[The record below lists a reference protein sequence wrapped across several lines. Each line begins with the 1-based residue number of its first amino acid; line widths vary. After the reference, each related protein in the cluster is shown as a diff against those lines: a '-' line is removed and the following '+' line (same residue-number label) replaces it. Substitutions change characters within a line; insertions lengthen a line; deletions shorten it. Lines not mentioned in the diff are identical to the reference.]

1 MSLEQ
6 DIIRILAEYTDSLFG
21 GNKDRAARSLG
32 VQPPTFWRW
41 LKGKNIPKIESLVQP
56 FNILKARIVLPTD
69 APSLLGQSEDIY
81 KRNLELEKENL
92 ELKSRIAELNEYR
105 IKWEGHLETVRAQ
118 SSADFGPKVKVYDS
132 SKEETA

>member
-6 DIIRILAEYTDSLFG
+6 DIIRILAEYTDTLFG

-41 LKGKNIPKIESLVQP
+41 LNGKNIPKMESLVQP
-56 FNILKARIVLPTD
+56 FNILKAKILLPSDVSTETNQ
-69 APSLLGQSEDIY
+69 LQDIY
-81 KRNLELEKENL
+81 QRNLELEKENI
-92 ELKSRIAELNEYR
+92 ELKAQVEELKAYR

-118 SSADFGPKVKVYDS
+118 SWKDTQKLPEKDKLAS
-132 SKEETA
+132 

>member
-6 DIIRILAEYTDSLFG
+6 DIIRILAEYTETLFS

-41 LKGKNIPKIESLVQP
+41 LNGKNIPKMESLIQP
-56 FNILKARIVLPTD
+56 FNILKAKVILPSD
-69 APSLLGQSEDIY
+69 APAEATQFQEIY
-81 KRNLELEKENL
+81 QRNLELEKENI
-92 ELKSRIAELNEYR
+92 ELKARIEELKAYE

-118 SSADFGPKVKVYDS
+118 SGSAEPDKK
-132 SKEETA
+132 TA

>member
-105 IKWEGHLETVRAQ
+105 IK
-118 SSADFGPKVKVYDS
+118 
-132 SKEETA
+132 

>member
-6 DIIRILAEYTDSLFG
+6 DIIRILAEYTDTLFG

-41 LKGKNIPKIESLVQP
+41 LNGKNIPKMESLVQP
-56 FNILKARIVLPTD
+56 FNILKAKILLPSDVSTETNQ
-69 APSLLGQSEDIY
+69 LQDISQ
-81 KRNLELEKENL
+81 RNLELEKENI
-92 ELKSRIAELNEYR
+92 ELKAQVEELKAYR

-118 SSADFGPKVKVYDS
+118 SGKDTQKLPEKDKLAS
-132 SKEETA
+132 

>member
-6 DIIRILAEYTDSLFG
+6 DIIRILAEYTDTLFG

-41 LKGKNIPKIESLVQP
+41 LNGKNIPKMESPVQP
-56 FNILKARIVLPTD
+56 FNILKAKILLPSDVSTETNQ
-69 APSLLGQSEDIY
+69 LQDIY
-81 KRNLELEKENL
+81 QRNLELEKENI
-92 ELKSRIAELNEYR
+92 ELKAQVEELKAYR

-118 SSADFGPKVKVYDS
+118 SGKDTQKLPEKDKLAS
-132 SKEETA
+132 

>member
-6 DIIRILAEYTDSLFG
+6 DIIRILAEYTDTLFG

-41 LKGKNIPKIESLVQP
+41 LNGKNIPKMESLVQP
-56 FNILKARIVLPTD
+56 FNILKAKILLPSDVSTETNQ
-69 APSLLGQSEDIY
+69 LQDIY
-81 KRNLELEKENL
+81 QRNLELEKENI
-92 ELKSRIAELNEYR
+92 ELKAQVEELKAYR

-118 SSADFGPKVKVYDS
+118 SGKDTQKLPEKDKLAS
-132 SKEETA
+132 

>member
-6 DIIRILAEYTDSLFG
+6 DIIRILAEYTDTLFG

-41 LKGKNIPKIESLVQP
+41 LNGKNIPKMESLVQP
-56 FNILKARIVLPTD
+56 FNILKAKIVLPSD
-69 APSLLGQSEDIY
+69 ASTETNQFHDIY
-81 KRNLELEKENL
+81 QRNLKLEKENI
-92 ELKSRIAELNEYR
+92 ELKAQVEELKAYK

-118 SSADFGPKVKVYDS
+118 SGVDTQKLPEKDKLAS
-132 SKEETA
+132 

>member
-6 DIIRILAEYTDSLFG
+6 DIIRILAEYTDTLFG

-41 LKGKNIPKIESLVQP
+41 LNGKNIPKMESLVQP
-56 FNILKARIVLPTD
+56 FNILKAKILLPSDVSTETNQ
-69 APSLLGQSEDIY
+69 LQDIY
-81 KRNLELEKENL
+81 QRNLELEKENI
-92 ELKSRIAELNEYR
+92 ELKAQVEELKAYR

-118 SSADFGPKVKVYDS
+118 SGKDTQKLPEKNKLAS
-132 SKEETA
+132 

>member
-6 DIIRILAEYTDSLFG
+6 DIIRILAEYTDTLFS

-41 LKGKNIPKIESLVQP
+41 LNGKNIPKMESLVQP
-56 FNILKARIVLPTD
+56 FNILKAKIILPSDT
-69 APSLLGQSEDIY
+69 STETNQLQDIY
-81 KRNLELEKENL
+81 QRNLELEKENI
-92 ELKSRIAELNEYR
+92 ELKVQVEELKAYK

-118 SSADFGPKVKVYDS
+118 SG
-132 SKEETA
+132 KETQKLPEKDTLAS

>member
-6 DIIRILAEYTDSLFG
+6 DIIRILAEYTDTLVG

-41 LKGKNIPKIESLVQP
+41 LNGKNIPKMESLVQP
-56 FNILKARIVLPTD
+56 FNILKAKILLPSDVSTETNQ
-69 APSLLGQSEDIY
+69 LQDIY
-81 KRNLELEKENL
+81 QRNLELEKENI
-92 ELKSRIAELNEYR
+92 ELKAQVEELKAYR

-118 SSADFGPKVKVYDS
+118 SGKDTQKLPEKDKLAS
-132 SKEETA
+132 